1 MGTDVRQE
9 LVDRIAARRAS
20 ITTYL
25 GASRPRNSRLTTISI
40 VGSALAAVLVAG
52 PALGG
57 ESFTGGVGGA
67 LGLNTTSVVWRL
79 LCFLGMIA
87 SLATVITTNL
97 QKSHDLPGRISA
109 GRGRGCGSRG
119 AADALDVRQDP
130 DRGRGPPLP
139 GICRAHPVRRRTG
152 DLTGPT
158 RRGERSTLSKAC
170 CCSRS

>member
-25 GASRPRNSRLTTISI
+25 GASRPRSSRLTTISI
-40 VGSALAAVLVAG
+40 VSSALAAVLVAG

-87 SLATVITTNL
+87 SLAAVITTNL

-109 GRGRGCGSRG
+109 AEAVDADLEGLQTLLTFGKTPT
-119 AADALDVRQDP
+119 ADAVHLYQGYVARIPFVDE
-130 DRGRGPPLP
+130 
-139 GICRAHPVRRRTG
+139 PVT
-152 DLTGPT
+152 
-158 RRGERSTLSKAC
+158 
-170 CCSRS
+170 